1 MNNLLLD
8 PLTIALCGTIVLVA
22 FFFGIRLLYS
32 TRRLVIQL
40 GDVNSELKQLKPI
53 SSYDEEGEVIEP
65 RWNNNP
71 LTIAYQNREK
81 MHNKISATECLKTP
95 WDAYQRSMQLPNEN
109 FQLNEGEAPSLR
121 NTMQVKSIFNME
133 EVVESQMN
141 IRLFTSV
148 PNMLT
153 GLGLLF
159 TFVGLV
165 IGISGASAGLSSANS
180 EDARQ
185 SLYPLLS
192 GASIAFT
199 TSIVGIICSMIFSVF
214 EKNRFFKLENEVK
227 QFSSYLATHIEF
239 IDSDKLAAMQLTAIE
254 AQTKALTNFQ
264 VDQQRI
270 TDETIRRVSE
280 EFRETLLDNAGS
292 EIKELAALISEM
304 NQSMGSNLVSFT
316 ENQIKVGNATEEL
329 TNTLQTSIVSV
340 TEQLRSSADE
350 MGVREEERIS
360 RVVKTFEDAGNDV
373 ARVIGNCTA
382 DIEEQ
387 LYAQS
392 KTSLG
397 NIKQASD
404 VFTRSMS
411 ESAQLLETIPDKITS
426 ASEQSIQESAQQLQI
441 LMDQKLE
448 NIGERSAA
456 IEKQLQS
463 QSESSLENIKQAS
476 EWFGKTMADSAK
488 LLEDIPGKITLAS
501 EQSVKES
508 SQQLQSLMTELM
520 PETVAQ
526 VSSSLGQ
533 QVNSL
538 MLQVGKAEN
547 NLGNILG
554 EFPELT
560 IQLKKLNQELLGNA
574 QVIGKLHESTR
585 VSLSD
590 FNNTSD
596 SMRESIAQMS
606 EANTH
611 SAELAKNYS
620 ALLNGIQEVA
630 KDVSDSSGSSK
641 DTIIKLQHML
651 EQQSNVGNT
660 IKEALDS
667 SLTQLHTGL
676 IDYAKLTNEHMSSL
690 DQDASKVSSHLVEA
704 IQEVN
709 ILVKDIAL
717 ANNRMSGAV

>member
-8 PLTIALCGTIVLVA
+8 PLTIALCGIIVLVA
-22 FFFGIRLLYS
+22 FLFGIRLLYS

-40 GDVNSELKQLKPI
+40 GDVNSELKQFKAI
-53 SSYDEEGEVIEP
+53 TEYDEAGDIIEQG
-65 RWNNNP
+65 WNNNP
-71 LTIAYQNREK
+71 LTIAYQNRDK
-81 MHNKISATECLKTP
+81 MHKKISATECLKTP
-95 WDAYQRSMQLPNEN
+95 WDAYQRSMQLPNEH

-133 EVVESQMN
+133 EIIERQIN

-165 IGISGASAGLSSANS
+165 IGISGASSGLSSADA
-180 EDARQ
+180 EAARQ
-185 SLYPLLS
+185 SLNPLLK
-192 GASIAFT
+192 GASIAFS
-199 TSIVGIICSMIFSVF
+199 TSIVGIICSMIFSII

-227 QFSSYLATHIEF
+227 QFSSYLATHIDF

-254 AQTKALTNFQ
+254 AQTKALANFQ

-292 EIKELAALISEM
+292 EIKELATLISEM
-304 NQSMGSNLVSFT
+304 NQSMGSNLASFT
-316 ENQIKVGNATEEL
+316 DNQIKVGNATEEL
-329 TNTLQTSIVSV
+329 TNTLQKSIVSV
-340 TEQLRSSADE
+340 TDQLRNSAVE
-350 MGVREEERIS
+350 MGVREEDRIS
-360 RVVKTFEDAGNDV
+360 RVVKTFENAGNDV

-392 KTSLG
+392 KTSLA

-404 VFTRSMS
+404 LFTRSMS
-411 ESAQLLETIPDKITS
+411 ESAELLGTIPDKITS
-426 ASEQSIQESAQQLQI
+426 
-441 LMDQKLE
+441 
-448 NIGERSAA
+448 
-456 IEKQLQS
+456 
-463 QSESSLENIKQAS
+463 
-476 EWFGKTMADSAK
+476 
-488 LLEDIPGKITLAS
+488 AS

-508 SQQLQSLMTELM
+508 SQQLQSLMTELL

-533 QVNSL
+533 QVDSL
-538 MLQVGKAEN
+538 MLQVGNAEN
-547 NLGNILG
+547 NLSNILA
-554 EFPELT
+554 EFPDLT
-560 IQLKKLNQELLGNA
+560 IQFKKLNQELVGNA

-590 FNNTSD
+590 FNNTSEG
-596 SMRESIAQMS
+596 MRENIAQIS
-606 EANTH
+606 KANTH
-611 SAELAKNYS
+611 SADLAKNYS

-630 KDVSDSSGSSK
+630 KDVSDSSGLSK
-641 DTIIKLQHML
+641 DTIINLKHML
-651 EQQSNVGNT
+651 EQQSNVGKT

-667 SLTQLHTGL
+667 SLSQLHKGL
-676 IDYAKLTNEHMSSL
+676 SDYAKLTNEHMSSL

-704 IQEVN
+704 IQEVST
-709 ILVKDIAL
+709 LVKDIAIT
-717 ANNRMSGAV
+717 NNRMSGAA

>member
-8 PLTIALCGTIVLVA
+8 PLTIALCGIIVLVA
-22 FFFGIRLLYS
+22 FLFGIRLLYS

-40 GDVNSELKQLKPI
+40 GDVNSELKQFKAI
-53 SSYDEEGEVIEP
+53 TEYDEAGDIIEQC
-65 RWNNNP
+65 WNNNP
-71 LTIAYQNREK
+71 LTIAYQNRDK
-81 MHNKISATECLKTP
+81 MHKKISATECLKTP
-95 WDAYQRSMQLPNEN
+95 WDAYQRSMQLPNEH

-133 EVVESQMN
+133 EIIERQIN

-165 IGISGASAGLSSANS
+165 IGISGASSGLSSADA
-180 EDARQ
+180 EAARQ
-185 SLYPLLS
+185 SLNPLLK
-192 GASIAFT
+192 GASIAFS
-199 TSIVGIICSMIFSVF
+199 TSIVGIICSMIFSII

-227 QFSSYLATHIEF
+227 QFSSYLATHIDF

-254 AQTKALTNFQ
+254 AQTKALANFQ

-292 EIKELAALISEM
+292 EIKELATLISEM
-304 NQSMGSNLVSFT
+304 NQSMGSNLASFT
-316 ENQIKVGNATEEL
+316 DNQIKVGNATEEL
-329 TNTLQTSIVSV
+329 TNTLQKSIVSV
-340 TEQLRSSADE
+340 TDQLRNSAVE
-350 MGVREEERIS
+350 MGVREEDRIS
-360 RVVKTFEDAGNDV
+360 RVVKTFENAGNDV

-392 KTSLG
+392 KTSLA

-404 VFTRSMS
+404 LFTRSMS
-411 ESAQLLETIPDKITS
+411 ESAELLGTIPDKITS
-426 ASEQSIQESAQQLQI
+426 
-441 LMDQKLE
+441 
-448 NIGERSAA
+448 
-456 IEKQLQS
+456 
-463 QSESSLENIKQAS
+463 
-476 EWFGKTMADSAK
+476 
-488 LLEDIPGKITLAS
+488 AS

-508 SQQLQSLMTELM
+508 SQQLQSLMTELL

-533 QVNSL
+533 QVDSL
-538 MLQVGKAEN
+538 MLQVGNAEN
-547 NLGNILG
+547 NLSNILA
-554 EFPELT
+554 EFPDLT
-560 IQLKKLNQELLGNA
+560 IQFKKLNQELVGNA

-590 FNNTSD
+590 FNNTSEG
-596 SMRESIAQMS
+596 MRENIAQIS
-606 EANTH
+606 KANTH
-611 SAELAKNYS
+611 SADLAKNYS

-630 KDVSDSSGSSK
+630 KDVSDSSGLSK
-641 DTIIKLQHML
+641 DTIINLKHML
-651 EQQSNVGNT
+651 EQQSNVGKT

-667 SLTQLHTGL
+667 SLSQLHKGL
-676 IDYAKLTNEHMSSL
+676 SDYAKLTNEHMSSL

-704 IQEVN
+704 IQEVST
-709 ILVKDIAL
+709 LVKDIAIT
-717 ANNRMSGAV
+717 NNRMSGAA

>member
-8 PLTIALCGTIVLVA
+8 PLTIALCGIIVLVA
-22 FFFGIRLLYS
+22 FLFGIRLLYL

-40 GDVNSELKQLKPI
+40 GDVNSELKQFKAI
-53 SSYDEEGEVIEP
+53 TEYDEAGDIIEQC
-65 RWNNNP
+65 WNNNP
-71 LTIAYQNREK
+71 LTIAYQNRDK
-81 MHNKISATECLKTP
+81 MHKKISATECLKTP
-95 WDAYQRSMQLPNEN
+95 WDAYQRSMQLPNEH

-133 EVVESQMN
+133 EIIERQIN

-165 IGISGASAGLSSANS
+165 IGISGASSGLSSADA
-180 EDARQ
+180 EAARQ
-185 SLYPLLS
+185 SLNPLLK
-192 GASIAFT
+192 GASIAFS
-199 TSIVGIICSMIFSVF
+199 TSIVGIICSMIFSII

-227 QFSSYLATHIEF
+227 QFSSYLATHIDF

-254 AQTKALTNFQ
+254 AQTKALANFQ

-292 EIKELAALISEM
+292 EIKELATLISEM
-304 NQSMGSNLVSFT
+304 NQSMGSNLESFT
-316 ENQIKVGNATEEL
+316 DNQIKVGNATEEL
-329 TNTLQTSIVSV
+329 TNTLQKSIVSV
-340 TEQLRSSADE
+340 TDQLRNSAVE
-350 MGVREEERIS
+350 MGVREEDRIS
-360 RVVKTFEDAGNDV
+360 RVVKTFENAGNDV

-392 KTSLG
+392 KTSLA

-404 VFTRSMS
+404 LFTRSMS
-411 ESAQLLETIPDKITS
+411 ESAELLGTIPDKITS
-426 ASEQSIQESAQQLQI
+426 
-441 LMDQKLE
+441 
-448 NIGERSAA
+448 
-456 IEKQLQS
+456 
-463 QSESSLENIKQAS
+463 
-476 EWFGKTMADSAK
+476 
-488 LLEDIPGKITLAS
+488 AS

-508 SQQLQSLMTELM
+508 SQQLQSLMTELL

-533 QVNSL
+533 QVDSL
-538 MLQVGKAEN
+538 MLQVGNAEN
-547 NLGNILG
+547 NLSNILA
-554 EFPELT
+554 EFPDLT
-560 IQLKKLNQELLGNA
+560 IQFKKLNQELVGNA

-590 FNNTSD
+590 FNNTSEG
-596 SMRESIAQMS
+596 MRENIAQIS
-606 EANTH
+606 KANTH
-611 SAELAKNYS
+611 SADLAKNYS

-630 KDVSDSSGSSK
+630 KDVSDSSGLSK
-641 DTIIKLQHML
+641 DTIINLKHML
-651 EQQSNVGNT
+651 EQQSNVGKT

-667 SLTQLHTGL
+667 SLSQLHKGL
-676 IDYAKLTNEHMSSL
+676 SDYAKLTNEHMSSL

-704 IQEVN
+704 IQEVST
-709 ILVKDIAL
+709 LVKDIAIT
-717 ANNRMSGAV
+717 NNRMSGAA

>member
-8 PLTIALCGTIVLVA
+8 PLTIALCGIIVLVA
-22 FFFGIRLLYS
+22 FLFGIRLLYL

-40 GDVNSELKQLKPI
+40 GDVNSELKQFKAI
-53 SSYDEEGEVIEP
+53 TEYDEAGDIIEQC
-65 RWNNNP
+65 WNNNP
-71 LTIAYQNREK
+71 LTIAYQNRDK
-81 MHNKISATECLKTP
+81 MHKKISATECLKTP
-95 WDAYQRSMQLPNEN
+95 WDAYQRSMQLPNEH

-133 EVVESQMN
+133 EIIERQIN

-165 IGISGASAGLSSANS
+165 IGISGASSGLSSADA
-180 EDARQ
+180 EAARQ
-185 SLYPLLS
+185 SLNPLLK
-192 GASIAFT
+192 GASIAFS
-199 TSIVGIICSMIFSVF
+199 TSIVGIICSMIFSII

-227 QFSSYLATHIEF
+227 QFSSYLATHIDF

-254 AQTKALTNFQ
+254 AQTKALANFQ

-292 EIKELAALISEM
+292 EIKELATLISEM
-304 NQSMGSNLVSFT
+304 NQSMGSNLESFT
-316 ENQIKVGNATEEL
+316 DNQIKVGNATEEL
-329 TNTLQTSIVSV
+329 TNTLQKSIVSV
-340 TEQLRSSADE
+340 TDQLRNSAVE
-350 MGVREEERIS
+350 MGVREEDRIS
-360 RVVKTFEDAGNDV
+360 RVVKTFENAGNDV

-392 KTSLG
+392 KTSLA

-404 VFTRSMS
+404 LFTRSMS
-411 ESAQLLETIPDKITS
+411 ESAELLGTIPDKITS
-426 ASEQSIQESAQQLQI
+426 
-441 LMDQKLE
+441 
-448 NIGERSAA
+448 
-456 IEKQLQS
+456 
-463 QSESSLENIKQAS
+463 
-476 EWFGKTMADSAK
+476 
-488 LLEDIPGKITLAS
+488 AS

-508 SQQLQSLMTELM
+508 SQQLQSLMTELL

-533 QVNSL
+533 QVDSL
-538 MLQVGKAEN
+538 MLQVGNAEN
-547 NLGNILG
+547 NLSNILA
-554 EFPELT
+554 EFPDLT
-560 IQLKKLNQELLGNA
+560 IQFKKLNQELVGNA

-590 FNNTSD
+590 FNNTSEG
-596 SMRESIAQMS
+596 MRENITQISK
-606 EANTH
+606 ANTH
-611 SAELAKNYS
+611 SADLAKNYS

-630 KDVSDSSGSSK
+630 KDVSDSSGLSK
-641 DTIIKLQHML
+641 DTIINLKHML
-651 EQQSNVGNT
+651 EQQSNVGKT

-667 SLTQLHTGL
+667 SLSQLHKGL
-676 IDYAKLTNEHMSSL
+676 SDYAKLTNEHMSSL

-704 IQEVN
+704 IQEVST
-709 ILVKDIAL
+709 LVKDIAIT
-717 ANNRMSGAV
+717 NNRMSGAA